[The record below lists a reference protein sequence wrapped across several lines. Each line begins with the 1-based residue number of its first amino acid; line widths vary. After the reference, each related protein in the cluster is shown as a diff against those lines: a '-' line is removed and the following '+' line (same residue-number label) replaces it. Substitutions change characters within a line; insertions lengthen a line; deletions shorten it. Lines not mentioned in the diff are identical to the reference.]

1 MLTLHHML
9 AFILISLSLF
19 FVGNSHATVI
29 YTWVD
34 ENGISHYSQEPPVGV
49 EAARLYSED
58 IEPNKVGYIAPKK
71 EVPVPSEEAQ
81 EQADAKLI
89 KEKDSKQADAICQNA
104 THSLN
109 ILTSHSNLNRKNEQT
124 GEVETMTEPQRQAAI
139 AENQQ
144 RIKLFCNDAKSN

>member
-1 MLTLHHML
+1 MLTLREVL
-9 AFILISLSLF
+9 VFILINLSFLCAS
-19 FVGNSHATVI
+19 NSHATVI

-34 ENGISHYSQEPPVGV
+34 ENGQSHYSQEPPVGI

-58 IEPNKVGYIAPKK
+58 IEADKVGYVAPKK
-71 EVPVPSEEAQ
+71 AEPVPSDEAQ
-81 EQADAKLI
+81 QQADAKLI
-89 KEKDSKQADAICQNA
+89 KEKDSEQAAAICQNA

-109 ILTSHSNLNRKNEQT
+109 VLTSHSNLNRKNEQT